1 MHIDD
6 FKGFDT
12 ICLHGG
18 QVVDSDTYSRA
29 VPIYQTSSYLFKSA
43 DYAARLFELKEP
55 GNIYTR
61 LGNPTT
67 DVLEKRIAL
76 LEGGSGALAAAS
88 GMSAEFLAITN
99 IVNAGEEI
107 LSSATLYGGTHN
119 LFKHTLP
126 KLGIKVNFADIENE
140 NAFQKAVTKKT
151 KAVYV
156 ETIGNPKLDVADIEK
171 LAKIAHDN
179 GLPLIVDNTMTTPY
193 LEKPFEYGADIII
206 HSLTKYLCGHGNSMG
221 GIIVD
226 SGKFDWGNGNF
237 PAMTE
242 PDPSYHGIK
251 YFETF
256 GSMAYIVKAR
266 VQGLRDVG
274 ACLSPHNAFLIL
286 QGVET
291 LSLRMERHCQNA
303 EKVAEFL
310 EAHPKVIS
318 VSYPGLKSSPYYQ
331 LGKKYLAKGAGGM
344 VGFRVKG
351 GLEAGKT
358 MVENTKVFYHATN
371 LGDTRSV
378 ITHNAST
385 THQQL
390 SEEAQIAAGVYPDF
404 LRLSVGIENIED
416 IIKDLEQALDK
427 VKA

>member
-1 MHIDD
+1 MNIED

-29 VPIYQTSSYLFKSA
+29 VPIYQTSSYVFKSA
-43 DYAARLFELKEP
+43 DYAAKLYELKES

-67 DVLEKRIAL
+67 DVLEKRVAL
-76 LEGGSGALAAAS
+76 LEGGSGALATAS
-88 GMSAEFLAITN
+88 GMSAEFIALTN

-107 LSSATLYGGTHN
+107 LSSSTLYGGTYN
-119 LFKHTLP
+119 LFRHTFP
-126 KLGIKVNFADIENE
+126 KLGIKVNFAEIENE
-140 NAFQKAVTKKT
+140 KAFKNAVTKKT

-156 ETIGNPKLDVADIEK
+156 ETVGNPKLDVADIEM

-179 GLPLIVDNTMTTPY
+179 GIPLVVDNTMTTPY
-193 LEKPFEYGADIII
+193 LERPFNFGADIVI
-206 HSLTKYLCGHGNSMG
+206 HSLTKYLCGHGTSLG

-226 SGKFDWGNGNF
+226 SGKFNWANGNF
-237 PAMTE
+237 PSMTE
-242 PDPSYHGIK
+242 PDPSYHGMK

-256 GSMAYIVKAR
+256 GNTAFIVKAR
-266 VQGLRDVG
+266 VQGLRDIG
-274 ACLSPHNAFLIL
+274 ACISPLNSFLIL

-291 LSLRMERHCQNA
+291 LSLRMERHSKNA
-303 EKVAEFL
+303 GKVAEYL

-318 VSYPGLKSSPYYQ
+318 VNYPGLKSSPYYQ
-331 LGKKYLAKGAGGM
+331 LGQKYLPKGAGGM

-358 MVENTKVFYHATN
+358 LVENTKVFYHATN
-371 LGDTRSV
+371 LGDTRSI

-390 SEEAQIAAGVYPDF
+390 STEEQISAGVYPDF
-404 LRLSVGIENIED
+404 LRLSVGIEEIDD
-416 IIKDLEQALDK
+416 IIKDIEQALVK
-427 VKA
+427 VKV